1 MLKNKY
7 NIKAF
12 LLLFAVLLSAVQSFA
27 QVNFTQRTS
36 TQAPAPYTGVT
47 NYNLQGDFTMIGNT
61 NITLVNYSN
70 TGSNNVNMR
79 FVDID
84 GDNATFNSSSAQL
97 NIPGDEC
104 TEIIYAGLYWTGR
117 AQQSAGLGYTF
128 DESRTFGH
136 NDQIEGNATV
146 TVSRQEDSNNDYYP
160 RYTIT
165 VGGIV
170 AEIDFTN
177 NTGNNRV
184 QYRIG
189 DSGSFTNIPVSYS
202 SSSNTGTATFTN
214 ALTLNIGGQQVTITG
229 LQRDTRTGRSASQ
242 YQSTSY
248 ITQSTTFDKRKV
260 RFKKEGDNYFD
271 VQAHTVNNNPQ
282 ILFPNTSNNNY
293 DYIYA
298 AYADVTNYVRANKA
312 GNYFVADIAL
322 VEGSGGAVGYIG
334 GWGMVIIYKNPTMK
348 WRDIT
353 VFDGYGY
360 MNQAAGSKELP
371 VSGFRAAQNGDVNI
385 KLGMMAAEGDV
396 SISGDYFDIRNVAN
410 QWRRINKSDGTT
422 GNTSGTTNFF
432 NSSIMTGGNAR
443 NPNLQNNTGLD
454 IVMFDLVNSNNTIIG
469 NGQTS
474 VDFRF
479 GTSTD
484 VYSIFNITF
493 AVDAYVPEVVGE
505 NTPANTG
512 TVHGS
517 TVIPGQ
523 DLEFDLKIYNKGEEA
538 VNNMKVEI
546 PIPFNLHYAPTAT
559 VQVGTGAVT
568 IPGNTTVNWVPPS
581 HAPAGASSEDY
592 PGGTLVWNIGTLPYD
607 DTKSILQGT
616 LKYKLKVTE
625 NCALLTSA
633 GPCGLQVKI
642 NGKITGTGATSNTA
656 VSSDLVR
663 DYGSGACA
671 GPIYDDFEST
681 INVSE
686 DFKANCAPPILEDGM
701 LQFVAFCSLPGN
713 VFPRAEI
720 ANEYPLGTKFF
731 TSQPTS
737 YEQTTN
743 VLTGDFP
750 VNTNGSKTTYYA
762 VVPGMEPGCYIM
774 LQTYLTLVT
783 TSPTADNVTICEGE
797 DVVLDVELSATGVT
811 EGFELMY
818 FDAANA
824 TTPLATAPTPTA
836 AGTFT
841 YWVAEGVNKNGTICI
856 GPKVQFTVTIN
867 AVPVVQQDVADVSIC
882 ENNDTAFTI
891 TASTP
896 AGTMTYVW
904 EYATATA
911 PTVWNTLDNNTYS
924 GQITVNNGSLNI
936 SHAVRVGATSIN
948 GIKVRLI
955 AKNSNDC
962 ETVSNEVAIE
972 IKDCRAITNPMLPN
986 KAGQN

>member
-1 MLKNKY
+1 
-7 NIKAF
+7 
-12 LLLFAVLLSAVQSFA
+12 
-27 QVNFTQRTS
+27 
-36 TQAPAPYTGVT
+36 
-47 NYNLQGDFTMIGNT
+47 MIGNT
-61 NITLVNYSN
+61 NITLVDYSN
-70 TGSNNVNMR
+70 TGSNNANMR

-84 GDNATFNSSSAQL
+84 GDNSTFNSSSAQL

-128 DESRTFGH
+128 DRSRTFGH
-136 NDQIEGNATV
+136 NDQIEGGATV
-146 TVSRQEDSNNDYYP
+146 TVSRIQVGSGFSTTYYP

-165 VGGIV
+165 VGGSVV
-170 AEIDFTN
+170 AQIDFTN

-202 SSSNTGTATFTN
+202 NSSNTGTATFTN

-229 LQRDTRTGRSASQ
+229 LQRDSRTSRNESQ

-322 VEGSGGAVGYIG
+322 VEGNGGAVGYIG

-396 SISGDYFDIRNVAN
+396 SINGDYFDIRDVAGA
-410 QWRRINKSDGTT
+410 WRRIDKTNGSTVAATT
-422 GNTSGTTNFF
+422 SNASSSNFF

-443 NPNLQNNTGLD
+443 NPNLQNNTGVD
-454 IVMFDLVNSNNTIIG
+454 IVMFDLANPNKSIINN
-469 NGQTS
+469 NQTS
-474 VDFRF
+474 ATFRF
-479 GTSTD
+479 GSSQD

-493 AVDAYVPEVVGE
+493 AVDAYVPEVVAE
-505 NTPANTG
+505 NTPASG
-512 TVHGS
+512 TPASGQ
-517 TVIPGQ
+517 TVDPGQ
-523 DLEFDLKIYNKGEEA
+523 SLDFHLDIYNKGEEA
-538 VNNMKVEI
+538 VNDTKIEI
-546 PIPFNLHYAPTAT
+546 PIPFNLHYDPTGT
-559 VQVGTGAVT
+559 SIVQGTGAVK
-568 IPGNTTVNWVPPS
+568 IPANTTVTWVPPS
-581 HAPAGASSEDY
+581 HAPAGASPENY

-607 DTKSILQGT
+607 ATKSILQGV
-616 LKYKLKVTE
+616 LNYRLKVTD

-633 GPCGLQVKI
+633 GPCGLAVKI
-642 NGKITGTGATSNTA
+642 NGTITGTGATSGTA
-656 VSSDLVR
+656 VLSALAQGGNNSTCGGVVF
-663 DYGSGACA
+663 
-671 GPIYDDFEST
+671 DDFVST

-701 LQFVAFCSLPGN
+701 LQFVEFCSLPGN

-720 ANEYPLGTKFF
+720 ADLYPLGTKFF

-797 DVVLDVELSATGVT
+797 DVILNVELSATGVT

-824 TTPLATAPTPTA
+824 TTPLAAAPAPTA
-836 AGTFT
+836 AGTYT

-891 TASTP
+891 TATTP
-896 AGTMTYVW
+896 SGAISYVW

-986 KAGQN
+986 KANSN

>member
-1 MLKNKY
+1 MIHHKTYKATGF
-7 NIKAF
+7 IKTIITLVF
-12 LLLFAVLLSAVQSFA
+12 IMGHVLPSMA
-27 QVNFTQRTS
+27 QVDFTQRRS
-36 TQAPAPYTGVT
+36 PNAPAPYNNVT
-47 NYNLQGDFTMIGNT
+47 NYYLQGDFTMIGNT
-61 NITLVNYSN
+61 NLTLVNYGN
-70 TGSNNVNMR
+70 ERGNENDMR
-79 FVDID
+79 YVDV
-84 GDNATFNSSSAQL
+84 DNITSTLNSSSAQL
-97 NIPGDEC
+97 IIPDADC

-117 AQQSAGLGYTF
+117 AHDASSSPNIFQPV
-128 DESRTFGH
+128 RTVNHGGQT
-136 NDQIEGNATV
+136 NNIEV
-146 TVSRQEDSNNDYYP
+146 SVSRVGSSNNYYP
-160 RYTIT
+160 RFTLTYSGQT
-165 VGGIV
+165 VQ
-170 AEIDFTN
+170 IDFTN
-177 NTGNNRV
+177 NTGANRV
-184 QYRIG
+184 QYRNGTNG
-189 DSGSFTNIPVSYS
+189 DFTNIPVSYNYS
-202 SSSNTGTATFTN
+202 GNTGVADFTTP
-214 ALTLNIGGQQVTITG
+214 LTLTIGGRQIVITG
-229 LQRDTRTGRSASQ
+229 LQRDRRTNRSQ
-242 YQSTSY
+242 TDHRSTSY
-248 ITQSTTFDKRKV
+248 IVLNTKELNKRKV
-260 RFKKEGDNYFD
+260 QLKKDDLPYQEITAATNDIYYPSG
-271 VQAHTVNNNPQ
+271 AH
-282 ILFPNTSNNNY
+282 S
-293 DYIYA
+293 DIYA
-298 AYADVTNYVRANKA
+298 AYADVTNYVRANGA

-322 VEGSGGAVGYIG
+322 NEGNGGGTGYSG
-334 GWGMVIIYKNPTMK
+334 GWGMVVIYKNANMK

-360 MNQAAGSKELP
+360 MNTAAGSKTLS
-371 VSGFRAAQNGDVNI
+371 VSGFKAAQNGAVNI
-385 KLGMMAAEGDV
+385 TMGMMASEGDRP
-396 SISGDYFDIRNVAN
+396 ISGDYFEILRADNSNYQRLSHA
-410 QWRRINKSDGTT
+410 
-422 GNTSGTTNFF
+422 GNSTNNFF
-432 NSSIMTGGNAR
+432 NSSIQTGGNAR
-443 NPNLQNNTGLD
+443 NPEYLNNTGLD
-454 IVMFDLVNSNNTIIG
+454 IAKFDLPNSGNNIIP
-469 NGQTS
+469 NNATS
-474 VDFRF
+474 TTFRF
-479 GTSTD
+479 GSNQDT
-484 VYSIFNITF
+484 YSIFNIVF
-493 AVDAYVPEVVGE
+493 AVDAYVPEVVAE
-505 NTPANTG
+505 NTPAS
-512 TVHGS
+512 GS
-517 TVIPGQ
+517 PASGQSVDPGQ
-523 DLEFDLKIYNKGEEA
+523 GLEFHLDIYNKGEEA
-538 VNNMKVEI
+538 VNNTKIEI
-546 PIPFNLHYAPTAT
+546 PIPFNLHYDPTGT
-559 VQVGTGAVT
+559 SIVQGTGAVK
-568 IPGNTTVNWVPPS
+568 IPANTTVNWVPPS
-581 HAPAGASSEDY
+581 HAPEGASPEDY

-607 DTKSILQGT
+607 ATKSILQGV
-616 LKYKLKVTE
+616 LNYRLKVTD

-633 GPCGLQVKI
+633 GPCGLAVKI
-642 NGKITGTGATSNTA
+642 NGTITGTGATSGTA
-656 VSSDLVR
+656 VLSLLAQGGNNSTCGGTVF
-663 DYGSGACA
+663 
-671 GPIYDDFEST
+671 DDFEST
-681 INVSE
+681 INVSD

-720 ANEYPLGTKFF
+720 ADEYPLGTKFF

-836 AGTFT
+836 AGTYT

-986 KAGQN
+986 KARK

>member
-12 LLLFAVLLSAVQSFA
+12 LLLFAVLLCAVQSFA

-36 TQAPAPYTGVT
+36 TQAPAPYNNVT
-47 NYNLQGDFTMIGNT
+47 NYYLQGDFTMIGNT
-61 NITLVNYSN
+61 NLTLVNYGN
-70 TGSNNVNMR
+70 ETGNENDMR
-79 FVDID
+79 YVDV
-84 GDNATFNSSSAQL
+84 DNITSTLNSSSAQL
-97 NIPGDEC
+97 IIPDADC

-117 AQQSAGLGYTF
+117 AHDASSSPNIFQPV
-128 DESRTFGH
+128 RTVNHGGQT
-136 NDQIEGNATV
+136 NNIEV
-146 TVSRQEDSNNDYYP
+146 SVSREGPNNNNYYP
-160 RYTIT
+160 RFTLTYSGQT
-165 VGGIV
+165 VQ
-170 AEIDFTN
+170 IDFTN
-177 NTGNNRV
+177 NTGANRV
-184 QYRIG
+184 QYRNG
-189 DSGSFTNIPVSYS
+189 TSGSFTNIPVNYNS
-202 SSSNTGTATFTN
+202 SGNTGVADFTTP
-214 ALTLNIGGQQVTITG
+214 LTLTIGGRQIVITG
-229 LQRDTRTGRSASQ
+229 LQRDSRRNRSLTN
-242 YQSTSY
+242 YRSTSY
-248 ITQSTTFDKRKV
+248 IVLNTKELNKRKV
-260 RFKKEGDNYFD
+260 QLKKDDLPYQEITAATNDIYYPSG
-271 VQAHTVNNNPQ
+271 AH
-282 ILFPNTSNNNY
+282 S
-293 DYIYA
+293 DIYA
-298 AYADVTNYVRANKA
+298 AYADVTNYVRANGA

-322 VEGSGGAVGYIG
+322 NEGNGGGTGYSG
-334 GWGMVIIYKNPTMK
+334 GWGMVVIYKNANMK

-360 MNQAAGSKELP
+360 MNTAAGSKTLS
-371 VSGFRAAQNGDVNI
+371 VSGFKAAQNGAVNI
-385 KLGMMAAEGDV
+385 TMGMMASEGDRP
-396 SISGDYFDIRNVAN
+396 ISGDYFEILRADNSNYQRLSHA
-410 QWRRINKSDGTT
+410 
-422 GNTSGTTNFF
+422 GNSTNNFF
-432 NSSIMTGGNAR
+432 NSSIQTGGNAR
-443 NPNLQNNTGLD
+443 NPEYLNNTGLD
-454 IVMFDLVNSNNTIIG
+454 IAKFDLPNSGNNIIP
-469 NGQTS
+469 NNATS
-474 VDFRF
+474 TTFRF
-479 GTSTD
+479 GSNQDT
-484 VYSIFNITF
+484 YSIFNIVF
-493 AVDAYVPEVVGE
+493 AVDAYVPEVVAE
-505 NTPANTG
+505 NTPASG
-512 TVHGS
+512 TPASGQ
-517 TVIPGQ
+517 TVDPGQ
-523 DLEFDLKIYNKGEEA
+523 SLDFHLDIYNKGEEA
-538 VNNMKVEI
+538 VNNTKIEI
-546 PIPFNLHYAPTAT
+546 PIPFNLHYDPTGT
-559 VQVGTGAVT
+559 SIVQGTGAVK
-568 IPGNTTVNWVPPS
+568 IPANTTVNWLPPS
-581 HAPAGASSEDY
+581 HAPEGASPEDY

-607 DTKSILQGT
+607 ATKSILQGV
-616 LKYKLKVTE
+616 LNYRLKVTD

-633 GPCGLQVKI
+633 GPCGLAVKI
-642 NGKITGTGATSNTA
+642 NGTITGTGATSGTA
-656 VSSDLVR
+656 VLSALAQGGNNSTCGGVVF
-663 DYGSGACA
+663 
-671 GPIYDDFEST
+671 DDFVST
-681 INVSE
+681 INVSD

-701 LQFVAFCSLPGN
+701 LQFVEFCSLPGN

-720 ANEYPLGTKFF
+720 ADEYPLGTKFF

-836 AGTFT
+836 AGTYT

-891 TASTP
+891 TATTP
-896 AGTMTYVW
+896 SGAISYVW

-986 KAGQN
+986 KANKH